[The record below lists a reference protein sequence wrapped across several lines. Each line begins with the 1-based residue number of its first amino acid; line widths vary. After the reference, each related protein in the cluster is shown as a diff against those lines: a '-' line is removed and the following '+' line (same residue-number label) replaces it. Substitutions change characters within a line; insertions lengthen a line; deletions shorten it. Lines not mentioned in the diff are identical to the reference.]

1 MCGSWSSG
9 LPPFPLVCG
18 CLVHFYPSACRRYIS
33 TIVYLLYLFARCSF
47 NLLRHCDGDK
57 KKLPLSM
64 NQPVLSLTI
73 QASARVLSLK
83 APCSGISPFPLQRQ
97 SYSNCYQSL
106 HLFSIAHQ
114 LQRRRLRRRR
124 RQPSSQVQSRR
135 VSGAQSTT
143 ALEATLQRRPK
154 VARQPLEPTRPP

>member
-1 MCGSWSSG
+1 MELWTPP
-9 LPPFPLVCG
+9 LPRCVWLLGTISIRPHAEDIYLPT
-18 CLVHFYPSACRRYIS
+18 YIS
-33 TIVYLLYLFARCSF
+33 YISLPVVHSTLDE
-47 NLLRHCDGDK
+47 HCDGDK

-124 RQPSSQVQSRR
+124 RRQPSSQVQSRQ
-135 VSGAQSTT
+135 VSGAQPTA

>member
-9 LPPFPLVCG
+9 LPPCVWLLGTFL
-18 CLVHFYPSACRRYIS
+18 YPHAEDIYLPSYIS
-33 TIVYLLYLFARCSF
+33 YISLPVVHSTLDE
-47 NLLRHCDGDK
+47 HCDGD

-114 LQRRRLRRRR
+114 LQRRLRRRRR

-135 VSGAQSTT
+135 VSGAQPTT